1 MTPEIV
7 TVGTAGNVTDE
18 LKSAMESGD
27 VSAIKTAAAN
37 AKNGTSAAAS
47 ADAAAAAQKAAQ
59 DAYAAALAQGM
70 DTNSA
75 MQAAQSA
82 AQQAVSNLQSG
93 RTERGTADRRAESG
107 CRRFVG
113 AECRHSGRTGRSSGG
128 RRTVMKR
135 SDMDMAAGVCR
146 PHGEH
151 EITNWKSFS

>member
-1 MTPEIV
+1 MNAVPGHTGYKAQLWKVVTQDGKQVSREIFNKSTYQMTPEIV

-93 RTERGTADRRAESG
+93 AQSSDSQLRQDRTEQRRPA
-107 CRRFVG
+107 
-113 AECRHSGRTGRSSGG
+113 HSNE
-128 RRTVMKR
+128 
-135 SDMDMAAGVCR
+135 AQ
-146 PHGEH
+146 
-151 EITNWKSFS
+151 